1 MIERWYLIVYDISH
15 PRRLRRV
22 HQLLKSEGYPLQ
34 NSTFLWGGTQLALEQ
49 LKQNLTRELKPATD
63 DLRIFPVAYQWLI
76 QFWGQPAL
84 TEDLRDTRWPAYANL
99 QPGQWLGKVP
109 APLLPKTA

>member
-1 MIERWYLIVYDISH
+1 MTLAIQDACAECISCLKVKAI
-15 PRRLRRV
+15 RCKTRL
-22 HQLLKSEGYPLQ
+22 
-34 NSTFLWGGTQLALEQ
+34 FLWGGTQLALEQ